1 MLTDFFV
8 FLVSFVVGLT
18 EDFVRQSLTYGS

>member
-8 FLVSFVVGLT
+8 FFISITTL
-18 EDFVRQSLTYGS
+18 